1 MKRVK
6 KILLTTMILMAALT
20 GCKEK
25 EKENIKIV
33 VAGPLTGDN
42 AEYGNGFK
50 NAAELKIKEYNENGG
65 VLGKQVILETYD
77 DKNTGEE
84 GATIAQKISSDSDV
98 VAVIGHF
105 SSGVSMVAAP
115 TYDENKII
123 QISPSASHPDYASL
137 GKYIFRNNTVI
148 NIEAEEGVKLATQ
161 VLNGKK
167 IGLLSIRTDWGT
179 STAEITKEL
188 IKKYGATLVGHEEVV
203 EGSDDYL
210 PNVTKLN
217 DAGAEV
223 VIVAGMYNTLAPF
236 ARQYK
241 SINPNIEFVGFSNAY
256 SNQLLELG
264 GEAVENVH
272 FPTIFFHE
280 STNESVKE
288 FVKKYEKAYESL
300 PNSLTAQAY
309 DSVGIVLEA
318 IKKANSL
325 DAEKVR
331 NEVQNIDY
339 NGVTGETKF
348 DENGDAIKS
357 FVYVKVEN
365 GKFVRLVKKNRFYN
379 KGDKNVKSTIVKW
392 TSFRNDLCLISSR
405 IFFSF
410 WNIEIGKLFSWFSIC
425 FWSTYLLNVY
435 KYEFWFI
442 TWNCLKYSFYWYFR
456 SIN

>member
-272 FPTIFFHE
+272 FPTIF
-280 STNESVKE
+280 SMN
-288 FVKKYEKAYESL
+288 L
-300 PNSLTAQAY
+300 LM
-309 DSVGIVLEA
+309 
-318 IKKANSL
+318 
-325 DAEKVR
+325 KV
-331 NEVQNIDY
+331 
-339 NGVTGETKF
+339 
-348 DENGDAIKS
+348 
-357 FVYVKVEN
+357 
-365 GKFVRLVKKNRFYN
+365 
-379 KGDKNVKSTIVKW
+379 
-392 TSFRNDLCLISSR
+392 
-405 IFFSF
+405 
-410 WNIEIGKLFSWFSIC
+410 
-425 FWSTYLLNVY
+425 
-435 KYEFWFI
+435 
-442 TWNCLKYSFYWYFR
+442 
-456 SIN
+456 

>member
-223 VIVAGMYNTLAPF
+223 VI
-236 ARQYK
+236 
-241 SINPNIEFVGFSNAY
+241 II
-256 SNQLLELG
+256 
-264 GEAVENVH
+264 H
-272 FPTIFFHE
+272 
-280 STNESVKE
+280 
-288 FVKKYEKAYESL
+288 
-300 PNSLTAQAY
+300 
-309 DSVGIVLEA
+309 
-318 IKKANSL
+318 
-325 DAEKVR
+325 
-331 NEVQNIDY
+331 
-339 NGVTGETKF
+339 
-348 DENGDAIKS
+348 
-357 FVYVKVEN
+357 
-365 GKFVRLVKKNRFYN
+365 
-379 KGDKNVKSTIVKW
+379 
-392 TSFRNDLCLISSR
+392 
-405 IFFSF
+405 
-410 WNIEIGKLFSWFSIC
+410 
-425 FWSTYLLNVY
+425 
-435 KYEFWFI
+435 
-442 TWNCLKYSFYWYFR
+442 
-456 SIN
+456 

>member
-84 GATIAQKISSDSDV
+84 GATIAQKVSSDSDV

-365 GKFVRLVKKNRFYN
+365 GKFVEVSKEK
-379 KGDKNVKSTIVKW
+379 
-392 TSFRNDLCLISSR
+392 
-405 IFFSF
+405 
-410 WNIEIGKLFSWFSIC
+410 
-425 FWSTYLLNVY
+425 
-435 KYEFWFI
+435 
-442 TWNCLKYSFYWYFR
+442 
-456 SIN
+456 

>member
-1 MKRVK
+1 MKGLGLK
-6 KILLTTMILMAALT
+6 KTLVVLTTLLTVIGLT
-20 GCKEK
+20 GCGEK
-25 EKENIKIV
+25 ERENVKIV

-50 NAAELKIKEYNENGG
+50 NAVELKINEYNKQGG
-65 VLGKQVILETYD
+65 ILGKKITLETYD

-84 GATIAQKISSDSDV
+84 GATIAQKISSDKDV
-98 VAVIGHF
+98 IAVIGHF

-137 GKYIFRNNTVI
+137 GKFIFRNNTVI

-161 VLNGKK
+161 VLNKK
-167 IGLLSIRTDWGT
+167 KVGLLSIRTDWGT
-179 STAEITKEL
+179 STAAITKDL
-188 IKKYGATLVGHEEVV
+188 LKQYGATLVGHEEVV

-280 STNESVKE
+280 SEKE
-288 FVKKYEKAYESL
+288 NIKKFVEEYKNAYDSL

-318 IKKANSL
+318 IKAANSL

-331 NEVQNIDY
+331 NEVAKIDY
-339 NGVTGETKF
+339 EGVTGETKF
-348 DENGDAIKS
+348 DSDGNAVKN
-357 FVYVKVEN
+357 FVYVKVKD
-365 GKFVRLVKKNRFYN
+365 GKFVETK
-379 KGDKNVKSTIVKW
+379 
-392 TSFRNDLCLISSR
+392 
-405 IFFSF
+405 
-410 WNIEIGKLFSWFSIC
+410 
-425 FWSTYLLNVY
+425 
-435 KYEFWFI
+435 
-442 TWNCLKYSFYWYFR
+442 
-456 SIN
+456 